1 MRLKQEAIPPRQL
14 MVPDGKR
21 LAEFGESERL
31 FWKGSGA
38 ENSWVLEFSFLLRI
52 TPDPV
57 SGRGSLWAHGGCI
70 ESDGFFMEE
79 KSLHAGLL
87 EV

>member
-1 MRLKQEAIPPRQL
+1 KNMGFGVFVFIADNSGFCLRKRQ
-14 MVPDGKR
+14 
-21 LAEFGESERL
+21 
-31 FWKGSGA
+31 
-38 ENSWVLEFSFLLRI
+38 
-52 TPDPV
+52 
-57 SGRGSLWAHGGCI
+57 LWAHGGCI